1 MDRSTCTAT
10 SSWWTSRAHF
20 GSWTRACCGRSGNQP
35 LCDGTHLVAGF
46 HDVGALSAESNVQDS
61 GVRGKK
67 LRVHPV
73 PDGPLELEGSF
84 ALVSA
89 DHRTTLEGDRAR
101 LCRCGQSRTKPFC
114 DGTHQRTGF

>member
-1 MDRSTCTAT
+1 MDESGALRLVD
-10 SSWWTSRAHF
+10 
-20 GSWTRACCGRSGNQP
+20 TRVALCRCGRSGNKP
-35 LCDGTHLVAGF
+35 LCDGTHLTTGF
-46 HDVGALSAESNVQDS
+46 HDVGALSAESNVHDS

-67 LRVHPV
+67 LGVHPL

-114 DGTHQRTGF
+114 DGSHQRTGFVSG